1 MTLSKGGV
9 CRSFCNMQRNLR
21 SPGGRLHKK
30 YWQGRCGRYPVSE
43 PCPERGAWHQLGDVS
58 RAHPT
63 VLHTLLPEQAPQ
75 DGFKVFLNL
84 LPDQGAPGLLAIRHL
99 YSTVGIYGVPLWDP
113 LHRQWNDGKLGSK
126 RQGYGTAAQQ
136 QPLRTKFLMCVL
148 LLSARGPSWQCPRAG
163 AEVRWQKPW

>member
-1 MTLSKGGV
+1 MESVAASVTCNVICEAQAAGSTRNTGRAAADVIRSLNHALKGALGISLMTFL
-9 CRSFCNMQRNLR
+9 
-21 SPGGRLHKK
+21 
-30 YWQGRCGRYPVSE
+30 
-43 PCPERGAWHQLGDVS
+43 A
-58 RAHPT
+58 PT
-63 VLHTLLPEQAPQ
+63 PRPSVLHTLLPEQVPP